1 MAVITT
7 LELNY
12 ERKLEIVTTGLTK
25 EHSNLLEKIPRE
37 DALTVLDYMISL
49 NAEVNP
55 SVNYRKDI
63 IKCLTKFITFCRKSL
78 YSKERTNLKQ
88 LDRKD
93 VLAFL
98 DSLRKSEIADPLHRW
113 IGTYNLYR
121 VHLIRFFKW
130 LFSPDLEPDK
140 RPKPPVVENIQQL
153 KRKEKSIY
161 KPTDMWT
168 SEDDLLFLK
177 YCSSKRKQ
185 V

>member
-1 MAVITT
+1 MAAAT
-7 LELNY
+7 LEPNFN
-12 ERKLEIVTTGLTK
+12 RKLEVVTAGLLT
-25 EHSNLLEKIPRE
+25 EHSNLLEKIPKE
-37 DALTVLDYMISL
+37 DALIVMDYMISL

-63 IKCLTKFITFCRKSL
+63 IKCLTKFISFCRSSI
-78 YSKERTNLKQ
+78 YSNERTSLEQ

-98 DSLRKSEIADPLHRW
+98 DSLRKLEIADPLHRW

-140 RPKPPVVENIQQL
+140 RPNPQ
-153 KRKEKSIY
+153 
-161 KPTDMWT
+161 
-168 SEDDLLFLK
+168 
-177 YCSSKRKQ
+177 
-185 V
+185 